1 MAQGAEPEQPAEVER
16 LRERIERWRQAR
28 GKRGPM
34 PAPLWT
40 SAVALARRRGVYATA
55 KGLRI
60 DFGSLRRRLAAA
72 AERTAPSREREPTFV
87 EIAPPAMFGAAGPG
101 VSVELSRPDGA
112 RLTVRLGAEAAFD
125 VGELVRELWGRRP

>member
-34 PAPLWT
+34 PAPLWA

-55 KGLRI
+55 KGLRV

-72 AERTAPSREREPTFV
+72 AERTAPSRERQPTFV
-87 EIAPPAMFGAAGPG
+87 EITPAAMFGAAGPG
-101 VSVELSRPDGA
+101 ASVELSSPEGVK
-112 RLTVRLGAEAAFD
+112 LTVRLAAGEELD
-125 VGELVRELWGRRP
+125 VGALVRELWGRRA